1 MAKKAAAR
9 SKKVKLVDLPVK
21 RSKGGQAD
29 KVKGGIDMV
38 KVDTLGKVAPASPS
52 TLSRLIK

>member
-1 MAKKAAAR
+1 MAKKPATR

-29 KVKGGIDMV
+29 KVKGGIGDI
-38 KVDTLGKVAPASPS
+38 KGTPIFPS
-52 TLSRLIK
+52 TLSRLLK